1 LTADLLSF
9 KMAVQLDSAAILAGA
24 IIVAILLASAV
35 LWIIHL
41 QRDQHKF
48 ACETGVPVWP
58 IGWINF
64 GIFICALVTS
74 VVFVQLF
81 AAELIHLVDP
91 IEATA
96 IDNEVKLEN
105 PADVVSSEDT
115 PATERPAL
123 TPWMAVLAVLLL
135 QLPLLGT
142 FCALRRFYPK
152 YFAGRLNSQYLT
164 LWQALTQAIPQF
176 IRYLPII
183 WIVSF
188 AWSKLLTELQR
199 RGFIED
205 FPPQE
210 LIKLFTNGGDLTAI
224 ALLAVIAVVLAPIV
238 EEIIFR
244 GGIYRFFKSQ
254 STVLAAQIISGALFA
269 FMHGN
274 LMSFLPLVVVGIILA
289 RVYESSGNIL
299 VPICFH
305 AYFNGFSL
313 LMLLIMS
320 KSSLPIN

>member
-1 LTADLLSF
+1 
-9 KMAVQLDSAAILAGA
+9 MAVDLDLAAILAGA
-24 IIVAILLASAV
+24 IIVAILVASAV
-35 LWIIHL
+35 LWIVNL
-41 QRDQHKF
+41 QRDQHQF
-48 ACETGVPVWP
+48 ACAAGVPAWP

-74 VVFVQLF
+74 VVVVQLF
-81 AAELIHLVDP
+81 AAELIHLMNP
-91 IEATA
+91 IEATVIA
-96 IDNEVKLEN
+96 NGVELETTV
-105 PADVVSSEDT
+105 DLVSSEDT

-142 FCALRRFYPK
+142 FCAMRRFYPK
-152 YFAGRLNSQYLT
+152 YFAGRLNSQCLT
-164 LWQALTQAIPQF
+164 LWQSLTQTIPHF

-188 AWSKLLTELQR
+188 AWSKLLTELQQR
-199 RGFIED
+199 AIIDE

-210 LIKLFTNGGDLTAI
+210 LIKLFTNGGDPVGI

-238 EEIIFR
+238 EELIFR
-244 GGIYRFFKSQ
+244 GGIYRFLKSQ
-254 STVLAAQIISGALFA
+254 STVLPAQIISGALFA
-269 FMHGN
+269 VIHGN

-289 RVYESSGNIL
+289 REYERSGSIL
-299 VPICFH
+299 VPMCFH
-305 AYFNGFSL
+305 ACFNGFSL

-320 KSSLPIN
+320 QSSFPIN

>member
-1 LTADLLSF
+1 
-9 KMAVQLDSAAILAGA
+9 MAVDLDLAAILAGA
-24 IIVAILLASAV
+24 IIVAILVASAV
-35 LWIIHL
+35 LWIVNL
-41 QRDQHKF
+41 QRDQHQF
-48 ACETGVPVWP
+48 ACTAGVPAWP

-74 VVFVQLF
+74 VVVVQLF
-81 AAELIHLVDP
+81 AAEFIHLMNP
-91 IEATA
+91 IEATVIA
-96 IDNEVKLEN
+96 NEVELETTV
-105 PADVVSSEDT
+105 DLVSSEDT

-142 FCALRRFYPK
+142 FCAMRRFYPK
-152 YFAGRLNSQYLT
+152 YFAGRLNSQCLT
-164 LWQALTQAIPQF
+164 LWQSLTQAIPHF

-188 AWSKLLTELQR
+188 AWSKLLTELQQR
-199 RGFIED
+199 AIIDE

-210 LIKLFTNGGDLTAI
+210 LIKLFTNGGDPVAI

-238 EEIIFR
+238 EELIFR
-244 GGIYRFFKSQ
+244 GGIYRFLKSQ
-254 STVLAAQIISGALFA
+254 STVLPAQIISGALFA
-269 FMHGN
+269 VMHGN

-289 RVYESSGNIL
+289 REYERSGSIL
-299 VPICFH
+299 VPMCFH
-305 AYFNGFSL
+305 ACFNGFSL

-320 KSSLPIN
+320 QSSFPIN